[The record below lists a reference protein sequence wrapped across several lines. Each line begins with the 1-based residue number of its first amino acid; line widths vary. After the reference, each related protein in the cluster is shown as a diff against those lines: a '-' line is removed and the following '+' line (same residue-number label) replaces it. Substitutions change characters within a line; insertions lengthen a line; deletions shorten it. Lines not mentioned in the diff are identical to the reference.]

1 MFNDDEKKGGTTIFN
16 EKISIVNNA
25 SNDFNSV
32 WMLYLS
38 KALVAIGFFLI
49 VLDNLGLV
57 SDGRYFGS
65 LDWPTAIVLSIGIVL
80 SFISIPYLYISSF
93 GRFKRDDDLW
103 DEELFWILPT
113 FFFGTFF
120 LYGSGYYSS
129 EPLFYA
135 SLLVVMLIHF
145 KFFLIS
151 LRLAH
156 ESDSLAGKHQYFQS
170 LQYLTLYYVV
180 LIGVFLYLNPVQMFR
195 SWISYYFY
203 QVG

>member
-1 MFNDDEKKGGTTIFN
+1 MFNNEGKEGETTIFN
-16 EKISIVNNA
+16 EKILILKNS
-25 SNDFNSV
+25 SLNSV
-32 WMLYLS
+32 WMLYFS
-38 KALVAIGFFLI
+38 KVLVAIGFFLI

-57 SDGRYFGS
+57 ANGRYFGS
-65 LDWPTAIVLSIGIVL
+65 LDWPTATVLCIGIVL

-129 EPLFYA
+129 ETLFYA
-135 SLLVVMLIHF
+135 SLLVVLMIHF
-145 KFFLIS
+145 KFFLTS
-151 LRLAH
+151 LKLAH
-156 ESDSLAGKHQYFQS
+156 TSDSLAGKHQYFQS
-170 LQYLTLYYVV
+170 LQYLTLYYVFLV
-180 LIGVFLYLNPVQMFR
+180 AMFLYLNPVQMLR

-203 QVG
+203 QIG